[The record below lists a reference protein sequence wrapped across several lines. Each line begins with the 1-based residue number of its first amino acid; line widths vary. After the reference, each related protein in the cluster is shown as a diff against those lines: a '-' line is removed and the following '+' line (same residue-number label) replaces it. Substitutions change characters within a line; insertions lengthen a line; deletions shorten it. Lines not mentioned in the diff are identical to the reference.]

1 MDDPKNEYAEELALS
16 FIATLHKHSLN
27 SENMFRVADEIATEA
42 HRMTQIEQQ
51 QINPTYPDPQYGSL
65 TTAPD
70 PSSDAFLRYVT
81 DLLCDF
87 QADSA

>member
-1 MDDPKNEYAEELALS
+1 MDGPKNEYAEELALS
-16 FIATLHKHSLN
+16 FIATLHKHGLN
-27 SENMFRVADEIATEA
+27 SESMFRVADEFATEA
-42 HRMTQIEQQ
+42 DRMAQIEQQ
-51 QINPTYPDPQYGSL
+51 QINHTYPDPHYGSL

-81 DLLCDF
+81 DLLCQF